1 MHVAGKVFLGLGAVM
16 LVVGGIMTVMGGDTI
31 SDIEWDVEGESI
43 FEGPTGTYS
52 HSSDDIMIIYVDD
65 SVDCESF
72 ELTYTNETGA
82 SGYDADSMDDSDGDG
97 DATNDA
103 DYPFFS
109 KEECADDGM
118 SLSSGD
124 DPAGFYSIGSF
135 SGERGAYDT
144 DASSSFYTVPFFS
157 TIGGVVEDAASGI
170 FAIIGGVGL
179 AGCGVCSLLLGGLLA
194 LVLKDDKPATV
205 MTNQVQ
211 Q

>member
-31 SDIEWDVEGESI
+31 SDIEWDVEGESV
-43 FEGPTGTYS
+43 FEGPGGTYA
-52 HSSDDIMIIYVDD
+52 HSSDDLMIIYVDD
-65 SVDCESF
+65 TVDCESF
-72 ELTYTNETGA
+72 TLTYTAENGTTGNDWDDD
-82 SGYDADSMDDSDGDG
+82 GVEDDS
-97 DATNDA
+97 
-103 DYPFFS
+103 YFM
-109 KEECADDGM
+109 KEDCADDGM
-118 SLSSGD
+118 STSSGD
-124 DPAGFYSIGSF
+124 DPAGYYSIGSF
-135 SGERGAYDT
+135 NGDKGDYTVE
-144 DASSSFYTVPFFS
+144 SSESFYTVPFFT
-157 TIGGVVEDAASGI
+157 TIGGVVEEAASGI

>member
-31 SDIEWDVEGESI
+31 SDIEWDVEGESV
-43 FEGPTGTYS
+43 FEGPGGTYA
-52 HSSDDIMIIYVDD
+52 HSSDDLMIIYVDD
-65 SVDCESF
+65 TVDCESF
-72 ELTYTNETGA
+72 TLTYTNTTDG
-82 SGYDADSMDDSDGDG
+82 STGYDWDDDGVEDDS
-97 DATNDA
+97 
-103 DYPFFS
+103 YFM
-109 KEECADDGM
+109 KEDCADDGM
-118 SLSSGD
+118 STSSGD
-124 DPAGFYSIGSF
+124 DPAGYYSIGSF
-135 SGERGAYDT
+135 NGDKGDYTVE
-144 DASSSFYTVPFFS
+144 SSESFYTVPFFT
-157 TIGGVVEDAASGI
+157 TIGGVVEEAASGL

>member
-72 ELTYTNETGA
+72 ELTYTNTTDG
-82 SGYDADSMDDSDGDG
+82 STGYDWDDDGVEDDS
-97 DATNDA
+97 
-103 DYPFFS
+103 YFM
-109 KEECADDGM
+109 KEDCADDGM
-118 SLSSGD
+118 STSSGD
-124 DPAGFYSIGSF
+124 DPAGYYSIGSF
-135 SGERGAYDT
+135 NGDKGDYTVE
-144 DASSSFYTVPFFS
+144 SSESFYTVPFFT
-157 TIGGVVEDAASGI
+157 TIGGVVEEAASGI

>member
-31 SDIEWDVEGESI
+31 SDIEWDVEGESV
-43 FEGPTGTYS
+43 FEGPGGTYA

-65 SVDCESF
+65 TVDCESF
-72 ELTYTNETGA
+72 TLTYTNTTDG
-82 SGYDADSMDDSDGDG
+82 STGYDWDDDGVEDDS
-97 DATNDA
+97 
-103 DYPFFS
+103 YFM
-109 KEECADDGM
+109 KEDCADDGM
-118 SLSSGD
+118 STSSGD
-124 DPAGFYSIGSF
+124 DPAGYYSIGSF
-135 SGERGAYDT
+135 NGDKGDYTVE
-144 DASSSFYTVPFFS
+144 SSESFYTVPFFT
-157 TIGGVVEDAASGI
+157 TIGGVVEEAASGI

>member
-31 SDIEWDVEGESI
+31 SDIEWDVEGESV
-43 FEGPTGTYS
+43 FEGPGGTYA
-52 HSSDDIMIIYVDD
+52 HSSDDLMIIYVDD
-65 SVDCESF
+65 TVDCESF
-72 ELTYTNETGA
+72 TLTYTNTTDG
-82 SGYDADSMDDSDGDG
+82 STGYDWDDDGVEDDS
-97 DATNDA
+97 
-103 DYPFFS
+103 YFM
-109 KEECADDGM
+109 KEDCADDGM
-118 SLSSGD
+118 STSSGD
-124 DPAGFYSIGSF
+124 DPAGYYSIGSF
-135 SGERGAYDT
+135 NGDKGDYTVE
-144 DASSSFYTVPFFS
+144 SSESFYTVPFFT
-157 TIGGVVEDAASGI
+157 TIGGVVEEAATGI

>member
-43 FEGPTGTYS
+43 FEGPGGTYA
-52 HSSDDIMIIYVDD
+52 HSSDDLMIIYVDD
-65 SVDCESF
+65 TVDCESF
-72 ELTYTNETGA
+72 TLTYTNTTDG
-82 SGYDADSMDDSDGDG
+82 STGYDWDDDGVEDDS
-97 DATNDA
+97 
-103 DYPFFS
+103 YFM
-109 KEECADDGM
+109 KEDCADDGM
-118 SLSSGD
+118 STSSGD
-124 DPAGFYSIGSF
+124 DPAGYYSIGSF
-135 SGERGAYDT
+135 NGDKGDYTVE
-144 DASSSFYTVPFFS
+144 SSESFYTVPFFT
-157 TIGGVVEDAASGI
+157 TIGGVVEEAASGI

-194 LVLKDDKPATV
+194 LVLKDEKPATV

>member
-31 SDIEWDVEGESI
+31 SEIEWDVEGESV
-43 FEGPTGTYS
+43 FEGPGGTYA
-52 HSSDDIMIIYVDD
+52 HSSDDLMIIYVDD
-65 SVDCESF
+65 TVDCESF
-72 ELTYTNETGA
+72 TLTYTNTTDGSTGHDWDDD
-82 SGYDADSMDDSDGDG
+82 GVEDDS
-97 DATNDA
+97 
-103 DYPFFS
+103 YFM
-109 KEECADDGM
+109 KEDCADDGM
-118 SLSSGD
+118 STSSGD
-124 DPAGFYSIGSF
+124 DPAGYYSIGSF
-135 SGERGAYDT
+135 NGDKGDYTVE
-144 DASSSFYTVPFFS
+144 SSESFYTVPFFT
-157 TIGGVVEDAASGI
+157 TIGGVVEEAASGI

>member
-43 FEGPTGTYS
+43 FEGPGGTYA
-52 HSSDDIMIIYVDD
+52 HSSDDLMIIYVDD
-65 SVDCESF
+65 TVDCESF
-72 ELTYTNETGA
+72 TLTYTNTTDG
-82 SGYDADSMDDSDGDG
+82 STGYDWDDDGVEDDS
-97 DATNDA
+97 
-103 DYPFFS
+103 YFM
-109 KEECADDGM
+109 KEDCADDGM
-118 SLSSGD
+118 STSSGD
-124 DPAGFYSIGSF
+124 DPAGYYSIGSF
-135 SGERGAYDT
+135 NGDKGDYTVE
-144 DASSSFYTVPFFS
+144 SSESFYTVPFFT
-157 TIGGVVEDAASGI
+157 TIGGVVEEAASGI

>member
-43 FEGPTGTYS
+43 FEGPGGTYA
-52 HSSDDIMIIYVDD
+52 HSSDDLMIIYVDD
-65 SVDCESF
+65 TVDCESF
-72 ELTYTNETGA
+72 TLTYTNTTDG
-82 SGYDADSMDDSDGDG
+82 STGYDWDDDGVEDDS
-97 DATNDA
+97 
-103 DYPFFS
+103 YFM
-109 KEECADDGM
+109 KEDCADDGM
-118 SLSSGD
+118 STSSGD
-124 DPAGFYSIGSF
+124 DPAGYYSIGSF
-135 SGERGAYDT
+135 NGDKGDYTVE
-144 DASSSFYTVPFFS
+144 SSESFYTVPFFT
-157 TIGGVVEDAASGI
+157 TIGGVVEEAATGI

>member
-43 FEGPTGTYS
+43 FEGPGGTYA
-52 HSSDDIMIIYVDD
+52 HSSDDLMIIYVDD
-65 SVDCESF
+65 TVDCESF
-72 ELTYTNETGA
+72 TLTYTAENGTTGNDWDDD
-82 SGYDADSMDDSDGDG
+82 GVEDDS
-97 DATNDA
+97 
-103 DYPFFS
+103 YFM
-109 KEECADDGM
+109 KEDCADDGM
-118 SLSSGD
+118 STSSGD
-124 DPAGFYSIGSF
+124 DPAGYYSIGSF
-135 SGERGAYDT
+135 NGDKGDYTVE
-144 DASSSFYTVPFFS
+144 SSESFYTVPFFT
-157 TIGGVVEDAASGI
+157 TIGGVVEEAASGI

>member
-43 FEGPTGTYS
+43 FEGPGGTYA
-52 HSSDDIMIIYVDD
+52 HSSDDLMIIYVDD
-65 SVDCESF
+65 TVDCESF
-72 ELTYTNETGA
+72 TLTYTAENGTTGNDWDDD
-82 SGYDADSMDDSDGDG
+82 GVEDDS
-97 DATNDA
+97 
-103 DYPFFS
+103 YFM
-109 KEECADDGM
+109 KEDCADDGM
-118 SLSSGD
+118 STSSGD
-124 DPAGFYSIGSF
+124 DPAGYYSIGSF
-135 SGERGAYDT
+135 NGDKGDYTVE
-144 DASSSFYTVPFFS
+144 SSESFYTVPFFT
-157 TIGGVVEDAASGI
+157 TIGGVVEEAASGI

-179 AGCGVCSLLLGGLLA
+179 AGCGICSLLLGGLLA

>member
-31 SDIEWDVEGESI
+31 SDIEWDVEGESV
-43 FEGPTGTYS
+43 FEGPGGTYA
-52 HSSDDIMIIYVDD
+52 HSSDDLMIIYVDD
-65 SVDCESF
+65 TVDCESF
-72 ELTYTNETGA
+72 TLTYTNTTDG
-82 SGYDADSMDDSDGDG
+82 STGYDWDDDGVEDDS
-97 DATNDA
+97 
-103 DYPFFS
+103 YFM
-109 KEECADDGM
+109 KEDCADDGM
-118 SLSSGD
+118 STSSGD
-124 DPAGFYSIGSF
+124 DPAGYYSIGSF
-135 SGERGAYDT
+135 NGDKGDYTVE
-144 DASSSFYTVPFFS
+144 SSESFYTVPFFT
-157 TIGGVVEDAASGI
+157 TIGGVVEEAASGI

>member
-82 SGYDADSMDDSDGDG
+82 SGYDADSMDDSNGDG
-97 DATNDA
+97 NATNDD

-205 MTNQVQ
+205 MTSQVQ

>member
-97 DATNDA
+97 NATNDP

>member
-1 MHVAGKVFLGLGAVM
+1 MDVAGKVFLGLGAVM

-43 FEGPTGTYS
+43 FEGPGGTYA
-52 HSSDDIMIIYVDD
+52 HSSDDLMIIYVDD
-65 SVDCESF
+65 TVDCESF
-72 ELTYTNETGA
+72 TLTYTAENGTTGNDWDDD
-82 SGYDADSMDDSDGDG
+82 GVEDDS
-97 DATNDA
+97 
-103 DYPFFS
+103 YFM
-109 KEECADDGM
+109 KEDCADDGM
-118 SLSSGD
+118 STSSGD
-124 DPAGFYSIGSF
+124 DPAGYYSIGSF
-135 SGERGAYDT
+135 NGDKGDYTVE
-144 DASSSFYTVPFFS
+144 SSESFYTVPFFT
-157 TIGGVVEDAASGI
+157 TIGGVVEEAASGI

>member
-16 LVVGGIMTVMGGDTI
+16 LVVGGIMTVKGGDTI

-43 FEGPTGTYS
+43 FEGPGGTYA
-52 HSSDDIMIIYVDD
+52 HSSDDLMIIYVDD
-65 SVDCESF
+65 TVDCESF
-72 ELTYTNETGA
+72 TLTYTNTTDG
-82 SGYDADSMDDSDGDG
+82 STGYDWDDDGVEDDS
-97 DATNDA
+97 
-103 DYPFFS
+103 YFM
-109 KEECADDGM
+109 KEDCADDGM
-118 SLSSGD
+118 STSSGD
-124 DPAGFYSIGSF
+124 DPAGYYSIGSF
-135 SGERGAYDT
+135 NGDKGDYTVE
-144 DASSSFYTVPFFS
+144 SSESFYTVPFFT
-157 TIGGVVEDAASGI
+157 TIGGVVEEAASGI